1 MSKTAVALDDK
12 YTQQSGEVYMSS
24 IQALVRLPIM
34 QRLRDVAAG
43 LNTAGFIS
51 GYRGSPI
58 GTYDFALWS
67 AKKHL
72 EQNHIKFVPGVNE
85 ELAAAAIKGTQWLDR
100 YPQARY
106 DGIFALWYGKHL
118 GVERA
123 CEAIKV
129 GNYDGSGKHGGVLVV
144 GADDMGGKSSVT
156 AAESDHVFI
165 AGMLPVLA
173 PADTQEFLDLGL
185 YGWALS
191 RFSGLWVGFKAV
203 TDNLELTRT
212 VDLDPNR
219 VRIVLP
225 TDLEMP
231 PGGLN
236 SRKLDF
242 MPLPMERRLVDFK
255 LPAAKAF
262 ARANGLDRVIFD
274 SERRRLGI
282 VTAGKAYLDVR
293 EALRELGI
301 DQARAA
307 TLGIRLYKVGMVWP
321 LEPTNALAFG
331 RGHEEVLVVE
341 EKRPIIEDQLTSAFY
356 REPAQVRPRITGK
369 TDERGATLK
378 PAHGELSVNLAV
390 EVLSKRI

>member
-12 YTQQSGEVYMSS
+12 YTQQSGDVYMSS
-24 IQALVRLPIM
+24 IQALVRLPMM
-34 QRLRDVAAG
+34 QRQRDAAAG

-100 YPQARY
+100 YPKARY
-106 DGIFALWYGKHL
+106 DGVFALWYGKHL

-123 CEAIKV
+123 CEALKV

-156 AAESDHVFI
+156 AAESEHVFI

-191 RFSGLWVGFKAV
+191 RFSGL
-203 TDNLELTRT
+203 
-212 VDLDPNR
+212 
-219 VRIVLP
+219 
-225 TDLEMP
+225 
-231 PGGLN
+231 
-236 SRKLDF
+236 
-242 MPLPMERRLVDFK
+242 
-255 LPAAKAF
+255 PA
-262 ARANGLDRVIFD
+262 D
-274 SERRRLGI
+274 
-282 VTAGKAYLDVR
+282 
-293 EALRELGI
+293 
-301 DQARAA
+301 
-307 TLGIRLYKVGMVWP
+307 
-321 LEPTNALAFG
+321 
-331 RGHEEVLVVE
+331 
-341 EKRPIIEDQLTSAFY
+341 
-356 REPAQVRPRITGK
+356 
-369 TDERGATLK
+369 
-378 PAHGELSVNLAV
+378 
-390 EVLSKRI
+390 